1 MFYMQIFL
9 EYFFFAETA
18 FVSLSFNYN
27 LITYTLLN
35 TNFSP
40 NKCISSYRLWDK
52 INRGTGSSNYA
63 RHPYMLTLC
72 QYDHLFFVPLSIQTT
87 FCQPKIQIQN
97 CFANNILEDM
107 SLSRSQILPL
117 YPSISMNHSKLHFFL
132 E

>member
-1 MFYMQIFL
+1 MQAGRTSGRLSVVYPHMRSSKTI
-9 EYFFFAETA
+9 TN
-18 FVSLSFNYN
+18 VSRFHRKTQNYSEI
-27 LITYTLLN
+27 LQQG
-35 TNFSP
+35 
-40 NKCISSYRLWDK
+40 LWDK

-63 RHPYMLTLC
+63 RHPYILTQC
-72 QYDHLFFVPLSIQTT
+72 QYDHLFFVLLSIQNT

-117 YPSISMNHSKLHFFL
+117 YPSISMNHSTLHFFS